1 MKYCL
6 IALLAGSLAIAQ
18 STTSTYIPDINGG
31 SVQASTVLSNAE
43 RTEINRSINGRQV
56 PLEQTEERVLSQDA
70 NGTVTEK
77 ITRKYDPTGQLMS
90 TERVVTDAQKLAGGA
105 SKVQATTFRSDIN
118 GQMQQAQRTTTETR
132 KEGAVTYADTVV
144 ERPTLDDSFQSVEK
158 RSAVTEVADGTSH
171 EQETVYRRSENGDY
185 YEALRQVTDERK
197 AAGQTTTQNAYYEPD
212 ATGALR
218 LSRQSV
224 STATQHPDG
233 SEDIETN
240 LLLALRSRRGAR
252 QYYSSAARG
261 AAGHSAGKGRG
272 RRGGGNAQRAPALH
286 GRSRA
291 PGESPEDL
299 RDGLHRQVHGGPEA
313 VA

>member
-240 LLLALRSRRGAR
+240 LYSRSAPGVAQDSTIPQRLEE
-252 QYYSSAARG
+252 QQVI
-261 AAGHSAGKGRG
+261 
-272 RRGGGNAQRAPALH
+272 QRAKGADGAVVETLSVRRPSMAD
-286 GRSRA
+286 
-291 PGESPEDL
+291 PERLGSLQKISETVCTGKCTAD
-299 RDGLHRQVHGGPEA
+299 QKP
-313 VA
+313 